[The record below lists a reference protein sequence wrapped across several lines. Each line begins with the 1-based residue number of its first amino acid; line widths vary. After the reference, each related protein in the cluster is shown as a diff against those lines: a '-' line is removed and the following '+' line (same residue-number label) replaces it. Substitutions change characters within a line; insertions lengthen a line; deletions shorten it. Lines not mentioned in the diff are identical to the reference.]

1 MSESVWLV
9 HSSEG
14 KGDEGMGIGGVKAM
28 DGMAGVQ
35 KTAVRPVD
43 IASKNIQD
51 KISDVQRQKQG
62 LSSKQEMSAEEKAKK
77 RQELQQELSGLNT
90 QLRQRQAEARREQ
103 QKEVLL
109 EEAQPA
115 DSRVEDAE
123 KGKDRAATENE
134 EKSKV
139 NSGAGDERAINA
151 KNPEEE
157 AVNKGLRASEE
168 ETEKKKASGVD
179 DKDKEPEDIGM
190 PAKEMQAIVERE
202 AFGEQT
208 KRREAVIARLERGIV
223 ILKGEIKQ
231 DELRGADVEKKK
243 SELKRQ
249 EQKVQKAAS
258 GLPDVKGP
266 SKTAGRVAG
275 VRTDAAEER
284 SRAAEV
290 RRSRDG
296 VVIVTQGVMPNALAD
311 NYFR

>member
-1 MSESVWLV
+1 
-9 HSSEG
+9 
-14 KGDEGMGIGGVKAM
+14 MGIGGVKAM

-51 KISDVQRQKQG
+51 KISNVQRQKQG
-62 LSSKQEMSAEEKAKK
+62 LASKQEMSAEEKAKK

-109 EEAQPA
+109 KEAQPA
-115 DSRVEDAE
+115 DSRVADAE
-123 KGKDRAATENE
+123 KGKDRAAAENE

-139 NSGAGDERAINA
+139 NSGAGEERAINA
-151 KNPEEE
+151 ENPEEE
-157 AVNKGLRASEE
+157 TVNKGLRAAEE
-168 ETEKKKASGVD
+168 ETEKKKAAGVD
-179 DKDKEPEDIGM
+179 DKDKEPENVGM
-190 PAKEMQAIVERE
+190 PAEEMQAIIKRE

-208 KRREAVIARLERGIV
+208 KRREAVIARMESGIV

-243 SELKRQ
+243 TELKRQ

-266 SKTAGRVAG
+266 SRTAGRAAG

>member
-1 MSESVWLV
+1 
-9 HSSEG
+9 
-14 KGDEGMGIGGVKAM
+14 MGIGGVKAM

-109 EEAQPA
+109 EEAQPT

-123 KGKDRAATENE
+123 RGKDRAAAENE

-139 NSGAGDERAINA
+139 NSGAGEERAINA
-151 KNPEEE
+151 ENLEEE
-157 AVNKGLRASEE
+157 AVNKGLRTAEE
-168 ETEKKKASGVD
+168 ETEKTKEKKKAAGVD
-179 DKDKEPEDIGM
+179 DKDKEPENVGM
-190 PAKEMQAIVERE
+190 PAEEMQAIIKRE

-208 KRREAVIARLERGIV
+208 KRREAVIARMENGIV

-266 SKTAGRVAG
+266 SKTAGRAAG